1 MPESPAVRRVL
12 VANRGEIACR
22 IIRTLRRMGIDA
34 VAVHSDADAGA
45 PHVRMADAAHR
56 LGPAPAAESYLR
68 ADLLI
73 AAARAHGADA
83 VHPGYGFLS
92 EDAGFADAVEAAG
105 MVFCGP
111 TPGQIRA
118 FGRKDSAR
126 DLARAA
132 GVPLLPG
139 SGVLEDDDE
148 ALREAAR
155 IGYPVMVKS
164 TTGGGGIG
172 MSVCTAPDQ
181 LVDALA
187 RVARVSEASFGGGGA
202 FLERHVARARHVE
215 VQILGDGRGRV
226 VALGDRDC
234 SLQRRHQKVLEEAP
248 APGLGDGLRARL
260 HADAVRL
267 GELVA
272 YRSAGTVEFLLDDD
286 TGEAFFLEVNTRL
299 QVEHGVTEE
308 VLGVDLVE
316 QMILI
321 AAGEPGL
328 TAAPPPPTRGHAV
341 EARVYAEDPARGHR
355 PSSGLLSRVV
365 FPEGVRVDGWV
376 EDGTEVTP
384 HYDPLLAKL
393 VVHGDDRAGALAR
406 MSEALAGTEIHGL
419 ETNLGLLRAA
429 VASGPFAEGRPTT
442 AALAGL
448 APDASTVEVLA
459 PGLVTTL
466 QDHPGRLGLWA
477 VGVPPSG
484 PMDDRSHR
492 LANRLVGNPEGAV
505 ALEMTRIGPT
515 LRFDRDARV
524 CLGGARMAA
533 DLDGAPVPWW
543 TPFAVSRGRTLRLGA
558 VEGPGAR
565 AYLAVA
571 GGFAVPPYL
580 GSASTFTLGGFGGH
594 GGRALRTGDIL
605 RLGPESGA
613 SDAASGPGPEA
624 IPRLTTEWEVEVH
637 YGPHAAPDFFTE
649 EYVEE
654 FLGASW
660 SVHHN
665 SDRTGVRL
673 LGPRPGWVRADGGD
687 AGLHPSN
694 IHDCAYAVGAVDFTG
709 DMPVVLGPDGPSL
722 GGFVCP
728 VTVATRDLWKL
739 GQLSPGDAVRFRL
752 APGARTRPGPGG
764 VSAAVLGRRP
774 RAAGRPEVVVRR
786 SGDANLLVE
795 LGPPVLDIGVR
806 LRVHALMTALERRG
820 VPGVIDLTPGIRSLQ
835 VHVDPARLPLER
847 ALAIVLEEEEGLA
860 AGGDITVPSRVVN
873 LPLSWEDDAAL
884 LAVERYMSSVR
895 PDAPWCPSNTEF
907 IRRVNGLA
915 SVDDVREIV
924 FGASYLVLGLGDV
937 YLGAPVATP
946 VDPRHRLVTTKY
958 NPARTWTPENAVGIG
973 GAYMCVYGMEGPGG
987 YQLVGRTVPVWNT
1000 HRSTPE
1006 FPPGSPWLLR
1016 FFDRIRFFPV
1026 SSRELDGWRAGVRDG
1041 TRRLDIAA
1049 GEFSLAA
1056 HEAFLAEIRPEA
1068 AAFRERRQ
1076 AAFHAERARWEA
1088 EPPWHDP
1095 APAPPA
1101 DATGGG
1107 AGEPVTAHLAANVWR
1122 LAVAPG
1128 DAVRAGDVVAVLEAM
1143 KMEITVTAPRDGRVA
1158 SVACAPGDLVAPG
1171 QVLVTL
1177 EDDGGGR

>member
-1 MPESPAVRRVL
+1 MAERPAVRRVL

-22 IIRTLRRMGIDA
+22 IIRTLTRMGIGS

-45 PHVRMADAAHR
+45 PHVRMADAAQR

-73 AAARAHGADA
+73 DAALAHGADA

-92 EDAGFADAVEAAG
+92 EDPAFAEAVEDAG
-105 MVFCGP
+105 LAFCGP

-132 GVPLLPG
+132 GLPLLPG
-139 SGVLEDDDE
+139 SGVLEGPDD
-148 ALREAAR
+148 ALRAAAG

-172 MSVCTAPDQ
+172 MSVCAGPDQ
-181 LVDALA
+181 LVVALE
-187 RVARVSEASFGGGGA
+187 RVARLGEASFGGSGA

-215 VQILGDGRGRV
+215 VQVLGDGRGGV

-234 SLQRRHQKVLEEAP
+234 SVQRRHQKVLEESP
-248 APGLGDGLRARL
+248 APGLGDALRARL

-267 GELVA
+267 AALVA
-272 YRSAGTVEFLLDDD
+272 YRSAGTIEFLLDAD
-286 TGEAFFLEVNTRL
+286 TGEAWFLEVNTRL

-316 QMILI
+316 EMVRI
-321 AAGEPGL
+321 ASGGHDLARFAG
-328 TAAPPPPTRGHAV
+328 AAPRGHAI
-341 EARVYAEDPARGHR
+341 EARVYAEDPARDHR
-355 PSSGLLSRVV
+355 PSSGLLTHVR

-384 HYDPLLAKL
+384 HYDPLLAKI
-393 VVHGDDRAGALAR
+393 VVHGRDRAEALEGLGRALA
-406 MSEALAGTEIHGL
+406 ATELFGL
-419 ETNLGLLRAA
+419 ETNLELLRAV
-429 VASGPFAEGRPTT
+429 VARGAFAQGAPTT
-442 AALAGL
+442 AVLSELALA
-448 APDASTVEVLA
+448 PASVEVLA
-459 PGLVTTL
+459 PGLITTL

-484 PMDDRSHR
+484 PMDDRAHR
-492 LANRLVGNPEGAV
+492 LANRALGNPEGAV

-515 LRFDRDARV
+515 LRFDRDARI
-524 CLGGARMAA
+524 CLAGARMEA

-543 TPFAVSRGRTLRLGA
+543 AALRVRRGQTLRLGA

-565 AYLAVA
+565 AYLAVG

-594 GGRALRTGDIL
+594 CGRALRSGDIL
-605 RLGPESGA
+605 RLEPDEWPPG
-613 SDAASGPGPEA
+613 DAAGAAVADP
-624 IPRLTTEWEVEVH
+624 PRITSDWEIEVH
-637 YGPHAAPDFFTE
+637 YGPHAAPDFFTA
-649 EYVEE
+649 EYIDA
-654 FLGASW
+654 FLAASW

-673 LGPRPGWVRADGGD
+673 LGPRPGWVRSDGGD

-728 VTVATRDLWKL
+728 VTVATGDLWKL
-739 GQLSPGDAVRFRL
+739 GQLSAGDAVRFRL
-752 APGARTRPGPGG
+752 ARRASSRPHTDGT
-764 VSAAVLGRRP
+764 SAAVLERRSSG
-774 RAAGRPEVVVRR
+774 AGLPEVVVRR

-795 LGPPVLDIGVR
+795 FGPPVLDIAVR
-806 LRVHALMTALERRG
+806 LRVHALMSALERRG
-820 VPGVIDLTPGIRSLQ
+820 IPGVIDLTPGIRSLQ
-835 VHVDPARLPLER
+835 VHVDPARLPLAR
-847 ALAIVLEEEEGLA
+847 ALEVVLEEEAGLA
-860 AGGDITVPSRVVN
+860 DAGDIEVPSRIVN
-873 LPLSWEDDAAL
+873 MPLSWEDDAAL

-907 IRRVNGLA
+907 IRRVNGLG
-915 SVDDVREIV
+915 SVDEVREIV
-924 FGASYLVLGLGDV
+924 FGADYLVLGLGDV

-973 GAYMCVYGMEGPGG
+973 GAYMCVYGMEGPG
-987 YQLVGRTVPVWNT
+987 RVPARGPDRPGVE
-1000 HRSTPE
+1000 HVPLDAGL
-1006 FPPGSPWLLR
+1006 PPGYALAPALLR
-1016 FFDRIRFFPV
+1016 PDPLLPGDLGRARGVAPGRARRHPAARHPRRRILAGRPRGLPGPDPPGGRGV
-1026 SSRELDGWRAGVRDG
+1026 PRAPA
-1041 TRRLDIAA
+1041 RRLP
-1049 GEFSLAA
+1049 
-1056 HEAFLAEIRPEA
+1056 R
-1068 AAFRERRQ
+1068 
-1076 AAFHAERARWEA
+1076 RARA
-1088 EPPWHDP
+1088 L
-1095 APAPPA
+1095 
-1101 DATGGG
+1101 GG
-1107 AGEPVTAHLAANVWR
+1107 AGPVGGPGPRPRPRPAPVTGTGS
-1122 LAVAPG
+1122 VASRSRRTSRPTSG
-1128 DAVRAGDVVAVLEAM
+1128 RSWSVRATWCGPA
-1143 KMEITVTAPRDGRVA
+1143 RWWR
-1158 SVACAPGDLVAPG
+1158 CW
-1171 QVLVTL
+1171 
-1177 EDDGGGR
+1177 RR

>member
-1 MPESPAVRRVL
+1 VL

-22 IIRTLRRMGIDA
+22 IIRTLRRMGIGA

-92 EDAGFADAVEAAG
+92 EDADFAEAVEDAG
-105 MVFCGP
+105 LVFCGP
-111 TPGQIRA
+111 TPAQIRV

-139 SGVLEDDDE
+139 SGVLAGADE
-148 ALREAAR
+148 ALREAAA

-172 MSVCTAPDQ
+172 MSVCTGPEQ
-181 LVDALA
+181 LADALA
-187 RVARVSEASFGGGGA
+187 RVARVGEASFGGGGA
-202 FLERHVARARHVE
+202 FVERHVARARHVE

-248 APGLGDGLRARL
+248 APGLDDGLRARL

-267 GELVA
+267 AEQVA
-272 YRSAGTVEFLLDDD
+272 YRSAGTVEFLLDAD

-299 QVEHGVTEE
+299 QVEHAVTEE
-308 VLGVDLVE
+308 VLGIDLVE
-316 QMILI
+316 EMIRI
-321 AAGEPGL
+321 ASGGRDLGAV
-328 TAAPPPPTRGHAV
+328 AAAVPRGHAI

-355 PSSGLLSRVV
+355 PSSGLLTRVR

-376 EDGTEVTP
+376 EDGTQVTP

-393 VVHGDDRAGALAR
+393 VVHGGDRADALAR
-406 MSEALAGTEIHGL
+406 MAAALAATELHGL
-419 ETNLGLLRAA
+419 ETNLGLLAA
-429 VASGPFAEGRPTT
+429 ATASGPFAEGRPTT
-442 AALAGL
+442 AALGAL
-448 APDASTVEVLA
+448 SPDPATVEVLA

-492 LANRLVGNPEGAV
+492 LANRLAGNPEGAV

-524 CLGGARMAA
+524 CLAGARMAA
-533 DLDGAPVPWW
+533 DLDGDPVPWW
-543 TPFAVSRGRTLRLGA
+543 TPFAVARGSTLRLGA

-565 AYLAVA
+565 TYLAVA
-571 GGFAVPPYL
+571 GGFVVPHYL

-594 GGRALRTGDIL
+594 GGRALRTGDVL
-605 RLGPESGA
+605 RLGPDPGA
-613 SDAASGPGPEA
+613 PAGVAAPPGA
-624 IPRLTTEWEVEVH
+624 IPQIASEWEVEVH

-649 EYVEE
+649 EYLEA
-654 FLGASW
+654 FLAASW

-728 VTVATRDLWKL
+728 VTVAGRDLWKL

-752 APGARTRPGPGG
+752 APGARARPGAGG
-764 VSAAVLGRRP
+764 ASAAVLERRP
-774 RAAGRPEVVVRR
+774 EGESRPEVVVRR

-820 VPGVIDLTPGIRSLQ
+820 VPGVVDLTPGIRSLQ
-835 VHVDPARLPLER
+835 VHVDPVRLPLGR
-847 ALAIVLEEEEGLA
+847 ALEIVLEEEGGLP

-873 LPLSWEDDAAL
+873 LPLSWEDEAAL

-907 IRRVNGLA
+907 IRRVNGLG
-915 SVDDVREIV
+915 SVDEVREIV
-924 FGASYLVLGLGDV
+924 FGADYLVLGLGDV

-1000 HRSTPE
+1000 HRTTPE
-1006 FPPGSPWLLR
+1006 FPPGTPWLLR

-1026 SSRELDGWRAGVRDG
+1026 TSRELEGWRAGVRDG
-1041 TRRLDIAA
+1041 TRRLDIAP
-1049 GEFSLAA
+1049 GEFSLAS
-1056 HEAFLAEIRPEA
+1056 HEAFLAGIRPEA
-1068 AAFRERRQ
+1068 TAFRERQQ
-1076 AAFHAERARWEA
+1076 AAFRAERERWEA
-1088 EPPWHDP
+1088 EPPWDDP

-1101 DATGGG
+1101 GAAAGGE
-1107 AGEPVTAHLAANVWR
+1107 GEPVTAHLAANVWR
-1122 LAVAPG
+1122 MAVAPG

-1158 SVACAPGDLVAPG
+1158 SVACAPGDLVGPG